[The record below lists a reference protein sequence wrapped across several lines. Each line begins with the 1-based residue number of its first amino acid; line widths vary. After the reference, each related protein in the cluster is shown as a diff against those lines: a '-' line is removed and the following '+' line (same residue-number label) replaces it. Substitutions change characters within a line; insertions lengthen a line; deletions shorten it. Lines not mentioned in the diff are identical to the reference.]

1 MQWFT
6 KFFRAPPPPKV
17 SQEEALQIAFAES
30 QRHGWLWREPV
41 DIDSVGGLW
50 FVTSNARSAGVNV
63 FVRIDQQTGE
73 ITNTGSSP
81 R

>member
-1 MQWFT
+1 MQWFK

-17 SQEEALQIAFAES
+17 SQEEAIQIAFAES

-41 DIDSVGGLW
+41 MVDDMRGSWL
-50 FVTSNARSAGVNV
+50 VTSNATSIGLNV
-63 FVRIDQQTGE
+63 SVWIDQQTGE
-73 ITNTGSSP
+73 ITNAGFTP